1 MSRRGREDVA
11 VWSRR
16 CRGVSRRCRGVSR
29 RCRGVSRGRVAAM
42 SVVTRRVTTLVIL
55 CAVIRF
61 SNGLTFLLYS
71 CLPLDVL
78 ARLFDSRYWLTFL
91 LAA

>member
-1 MSRRGREDVA
+1 MSRRGRGDVA
-11 VWSRR
+11 A
-16 CRGVSRRCRGVSR
+16 CRGDVAACRGDVVACRDVSRRCQLS
-29 RCRGVSRGRVAAM
+29 
-42 SVVTRRVTTLVIL
+42 RRVTTLVIL

-78 ARLFDSRYWLTFL
+78 ACLFDSRYCLTFL